1 MAAQVGLVAAGVAQ
15 QNPLM
20 TLVTILVFIVIGFFL
35 IKLLFSGVMTP
46 VNNIVDGGLDA
57 MSQSVGIVG
66 SVIDATVVGPIKAF
80 TPKFGKWAK
89 GIKTWC
95 FDADTKIVMQDGS
108 HKRII
113 DIEIG
118 DVLLNNSEVL
128 GTMKFSG
135 KDVTFLNN
143 DGILSTPQHHVLHEG
158 LFKRVSEIPNIQPSD
173 KQVKYV
179 YDLDTTDHRIVCL
192 NDKKEHVVYTDYSEI
207 EDKDDFIEKYEL
219 GILNN
224 TQV

>member
-1 MAAQVGLVAAGVAQ
+1 MFAFNPGNPKKTFLYLFIGVLVVLSLIGIFIYNV
-15 QNPLM
+15 NPYGDRCPRNSCNM
-20 TLVTILVFIVIGFFL
+20 
-35 IKLLFSGVMTP
+35 
-46 VNNIVDGGLDA
+46 GGNR
-57 MSQSVGIVG
+57 
-66 SVIDATVVGPIKAF
+66 
-80 TPKFGKWAK
+80 
-89 GIKTWC
+89 C

-113 DIEIG
+113 DLEIG
-118 DVLLNNSEVL
+118 DVLLNNYEVL

-158 LFKRVSEIPNIQPSD
+158 LFKRVSEIPNIQSSD